1 MLEPDDGGAGRKL
14 HQLVGLVLGPAVFA
28 ACVISSAP
36 EGLSA
41 AGWSVAAL
49 ALWMAIWWATEA
61 VPLFVTALLPLAV
74 LPLLGVEGIDGAAAP
89 FAHPVVFLLLGG
101 FLIGLAL
108 EKWNLHR
115 RIAFHI
121 ILAVGSRPLNLIAG
135 KMLATAFLSMWIT
148 NTATTIMVLP
158 IAMSLIAVVAP
169 DGKRAHG
176 EAANFGTAM
185 MLGIAYAASIGGMAS
200 LVGSPTNL
208 LAASYLEEVFGIEMT
223 FLDWML
229 FALPISAMLLV
240 CAYLIL
246 TRLAFPVSNRL
257 GRVDPGLVQGM
268 LHAMGPMTGPE
279 KRVCAVFSTVALC
292 WIVSPLVEDRLG
304 FDISDTGIAII
315 GAIALF
321 AIPAHWPDR
330 TFLLDATAV
339 RRIPWEV
346 LILFGGG
353 LSLAKAIDTT
363 GLAAWIGNGLSFL
376 DAMPLFVLIFGVT
389 LLVVLL
395 TELMS
400 NTATVAAFLPIA
412 GSLALGTDVAPL
424 LFVMPIALAA
434 SSAFMLPVATP
445 PNTLVFGTGYVTL
458 PQMMRAGA
466 LLNLFGTAIIAAAVT
481 LAARFL

>member
-1 MLEPDDGGAGRKL
+1 MLEPDDSGAGRKA

-28 ACVISSAP
+28 ACIGSSAP
-36 EGLSA
+36 EGMSSA
-41 AGWSVAAL
+41 AWSVAAL

-61 VPLFVTALLPLAV
+61 VPLFVTALLPMAA
-74 LPLLGVEGIDGAAAP
+74 LPLLGVEDIDEAAAP

-121 ILAVGSRPLNLIAG
+121 ILNVGSRPLDLIAG

-169 DGKRAHG
+169 DGPRSKG

-208 LAASYLEEVFGIEMT
+208 LAASYLEEIFSIDMT
-223 FLDWML
+223 FAKWMA
-229 FALPISAMLLV
+229 FALPISAVLLG
-240 CAYLIL
+240 CAYLVL
-246 TRLAFPVSNRL
+246 TRIAFPVSNGL
-257 GRVDPGLVQGM
+257 GKVDAGLVEGM
-268 LHAMGPMTGPE
+268 LREMGPMTGPE
-279 KRVCAVFSTVALC
+279 KRVCAVFATVAMC
-292 WIVSPLVEDRLG
+292 WIFSPLVEGRLG
-304 FDISDTGIAII
+304 FDISDTGIALV

-321 AIPAHWPDR
+321 LIPASWPDR
-330 TFLLDATAV
+330 TFLLDGSSV
-339 RRIPWEV
+339 RRVPWEV

-353 LSLAKAIDTT
+353 LSLAKAIAGT
-363 GLAAWIGNGLSFL
+363 GLAVWIGDSLSFL
-376 DAMPLFVLIFGVT
+376 NAMPLFVVILGGT

-400 NTATVAAFLPIA
+400 NTATVAAFLPIV
-412 GSLALGTDVAPL
+412 GSLALGTDVSPVF
-424 LFVMPIALAA
+424 FVMPVALAA

-466 LLNLFGTAIIAAAVT
+466 LLNLFGAVIIAAAVT
-481 LAARFL
+481 LAARIL

>member
-1 MLEPDDGGAGRKL
+1 MLEPDEGGAGRQL
-14 HQLVGLVLGPAVFA
+14 HQLIGLVVGPTVFV
-28 ACVISSAP
+28 ACLLSPAP
-36 EGLSA
+36 AGLSA
-41 AGWSVAAL
+41 TGWSVAAL

-74 LPLLGVEGIDGAAAP
+74 LPLLGVADIAGAAAP

-135 KMLATAFLSMWIT
+135 KMLATAFMSMWIT

-158 IAMSLIAVVAP
+158 IAMSLIAVVTP
-169 DGKRAHG
+169 DGKGGHG

-208 LAASYLEEVFGIEMT
+208 LAASFLDEVFGIEMT
-223 FLDWML
+223 FARWML
-229 FALPISAMLLV
+229 YALPISAVLLG
-240 CAYLIL
+240 CAYFVL
-246 TRLAFPVSNRL
+246 TRIAYPVSNRL
-257 GRVDPGLVQGM
+257 GDVDTGVVEGM
-268 LHAMGPMTGPE
+268 LREMGPMTGPE
-279 KRVCAVFSTVALC
+279 KRVCAVFTTVALC
-292 WIVSPLVEDRLG
+292 WIFSPLVERWLD
-304 FDISDTGIAII
+304 FDISDTGIALI

-330 TFLLDATAV
+330 TFLLDGTAV
-339 RRIPWEV
+339 RRVPWEV

-363 GLAAWIGNGLSFL
+363 GLAVWIGDGLSFL
-376 DAMPLFVLIFGVT
+376 DAMPLLLLIFGLT

-412 GSLALGTDVAPL
+412 GSLALGSDVAPL

-434 SSAFMLPVATP
+434 SAAFMLPVATP

-458 PQMMRAGA
+458 PQMMRAGV
-466 LLNLFGTAIIAAAVT
+466 LLNVLGAAIIAVAITV
-481 LAARFL
+481 AARVF

>member
-1 MLEPDDGGAGRKL
+1 MLEPDESGAGRKT
-14 HQLVGLVLGPAVFA
+14 HQL
-28 ACVISSAP
+28 I
-36 EGLSA
+36 GLSIGPLVFVA
-41 AGWSVAAL
+41 CLLSPAPDGMSPLAWSVAAL
-49 ALWMAIWWATEA
+49 ALWMAVWWSTEA

-74 LPLLGVEGIDGAAAP
+74 LPLLGVDGIRGAAAP

-108 EKWNLHR
+108 EKWHLHR

-121 ILAVGSRPLNLIAG
+121 ILAVGNQPLNLIAG

-158 IAMSLIAVVAP
+158 IAMSLIAVITP
-169 DGKRAHG
+169 NGKASHG

-185 MLGIAYAASIGGMAS
+185 MLGIAYSASIGGMAS

-208 LAASYLEEVFGIEMT
+208 LAASYLEEVFQIEIT
-223 FLDWML
+223 FAEWML
-229 FALPISAMLLV
+229 FALPIAALLLG
-240 CAYLIL
+240 CAYLVL
-246 TRLAFPVSNRL
+246 TRIAFPVTNRL
-257 GRVDPGLVQGM
+257 GAVDPSLVQGM
-268 LHAMGPMTGPE
+268 LREMGPMSVPE
-279 KRVCAVFSTVALC
+279 KRVCAVFVTVALC
-292 WIVSPLVEDRLG
+292 WIFSPLVEDWLD
-304 FDISDTGIAII
+304 FDISDTGIALI

-321 AIPAHWPDR
+321 AIPANWSER
-330 TFLLDATAV
+330 TFLLDSTAV
-339 RRIPWEV
+339 RRVPWEV

-363 GLAAWIGNGLSFL
+363 GLAVWIGDSLSFL
-376 DAMPLFVLIFGVT
+376 EAMPLLVLIFGLT

-412 GSLALGTDVAPL
+412 GSLALGTDVAPF

-434 SSAFMLPVATP
+434 SAAFMLPVATP

-458 PQMMRAGA
+458 PQMMRAGI
-466 LLNLFGTAIIAAAVT
+466 LLNVLGAAIIAVAITA
-481 LAARFL
+481 AARFI

>member
-1 MLEPDDGGAGRKL
+1 MLEPDESGAGRKP

-28 ACVISSAP
+28 ACLLSSPP
-36 EGLSA
+36 EGLSVVA
-41 AGWSVAAL
+41 WSVAAL

-61 VPLFVTALLPLAV
+61 VPLFVTALLPLAT
-74 LPLLGVEGIDGAAAP
+74 LPLLGVEKIAGTAAP
-89 FAHPVVFLLLGG
+89 YAHPVVFLLLGG

-169 DGKRAHG
+169 DGKQAHG

-208 LAASYLEEVFGIEMT
+208 LAASYLEEVSGIEMT
-223 FLDWML
+223 FAYWML
-229 FALPISAMLLV
+229 LALPISVVLLV
-240 CAYLIL
+240 CAYVVL
-246 TRLAFPVSNRL
+246 TRIAFPVSNKV
-257 GRVDPGLVQGM
+257 GSVDPGLVEG
-268 LHAMGPMTGPE
+268 LLREMGPMTRPE
-279 KRVCAVFSTVALC
+279 KRVCAVFVAVALC
-292 WIVSPLVEDRLG
+292 WMFSPLVEDWLE
-304 FDISDTGIAII
+304 FDISDTGIALI
-315 GAIALF
+315 GAVALF
-321 AIPAHWPDR
+321 TIPANWSER
-330 TFLLDATAV
+330 TFLLDGTAV
-339 RRIPWEV
+339 RRVPWEV

-363 GLAAWIGNGLSFL
+363 GLAVWIGDGLSFL
-376 DAMPLFVLIFGVT
+376 EAMPLLVLIFSLT

-412 GSLALGTDVAPL
+412 GSLALGTDVSPL

-434 SSAFMLPVATP
+434 SAAFMLPVATP

-458 PQMMRAGA
+458 PQMMRAGV
-466 LLNLFGTAIIAAAVT
+466 LLNVFGAAIIAAAITAV
-481 LAARFL
+481 ARFL

>member
-1 MLEPDDGGAGRKL
+1 MLEPDEGGGGRKL
-14 HQLVGLVLGPAVFA
+14 HQLVGLVLGPAAFA
-28 ACVISSAP
+28 ACVLSPAP

-41 AGWSVAAL
+41 TGWSVAAL
-49 ALWMAIWWATEA
+49 AIWMAIWWATEA

-121 ILAVGSRPLNLIAG
+121 ILAVGSRPLSLIAG

-158 IAMSLIAVVAP
+158 IAMSLIAVVTP
-169 DGKRAHG
+169 DRKRGHG

-208 LAASYLEEVFGIEMT
+208 LAASYLEEVFSIEMT

-229 FALPISAMLLV
+229 FALPISAMLLG

-246 TRLAFPVSNRL
+246 TRVAFPVSNRL
-257 GRVDPGLVQGM
+257 GKVDPSLVENM
-268 LHAMGPMTGPE
+268 LREMGPMTGPE
-279 KRVCAVFSTVALC
+279 KRVCAVFTAVALC
-292 WIVSPLVEDRLG
+292 WIFSPLVEDRLG
-304 FDISDTGIAII
+304 FDISDTGIALI

-330 TFLLDATAV
+330 TFLLDVTAV

-353 LSLAKAIDTT
+353 LSLAAIDTT
-363 GLAAWIGNGLSFL
+363 GLAVWIGNGLSFL
-376 DAMPLFVLIFGVT
+376 NAMPLLVVIFGVT

>member
-1 MLEPDDGGAGRKL
+1 MLEPDDSGASRKA
-14 HQLVGLVLGPAVFA
+14 HQLVGLVLGPAVFLA
-28 ACVISSAP
+28 FIASPAP

-41 AGWSVAAL
+41 TAWSVAAL
-49 ALWMAIWWATEA
+49 AVWMAIWWATEA
-61 VPLFVTALLPLAV
+61 VPLFVTALLPLAL
-74 LPLLGVEGIDGAAAP
+74 LPLLGVENIGEAAAP

-121 ILAVGSRPLNLIAG
+121 ILNVGSRPLNLIAG

-158 IAMSLIAVVAP
+158 IAMSLIAVVTLNGTR
-169 DGKRAHG
+169 GKG

-208 LAASYLEEVFGIEMT
+208 LAASYLEEVFSIEMT
-223 FLDWML
+223 FARWML
-229 FALPISAMLLV
+229 FALPISTVLLG
-240 CAYLIL
+240 CAYLVL
-246 TRLAFPVSNRL
+246 TRIAFPISNSL
-257 GRVDPGLVQGM
+257 GAVKPGLIEGM
-268 LHAMGPMTGPE
+268 LHEMGPMSGPE
-279 KRVCAVFSTVALC
+279 RRVCAVFAAVAIC
-292 WIVSPLVEDRLG
+292 WIFSPLVEGRLG
-304 FDISDTGIAII
+304 FDISDTVIALV

-321 AIPAHWPDR
+321 TIPANWPDR
-330 TFLLDATAV
+330 TFLLDGSAV
-339 RRIPWEV
+339 RRVPWEV

-353 LSLAKAIDTT
+353 LSLAKAIDGS
-363 GLAAWIGNGLSFL
+363 GLAVWIGNCLSFL
-376 DAMPLFVLIFGVT
+376 NAMPLFVLIFGVT

-412 GSLALGTDVAPL
+412 GSLALGSDLSPL
-424 LFVMPIALAA
+424 LFVLPIALAA

-466 LLNLFGTAIIAAAVT
+466 LVNLFGAAIIAGAVT

>member
-1 MLEPDDGGAGRKL
+1 MLEPDESGAGRKP

-28 ACVISSAP
+28 GCLLSPPP
-36 EGLSA
+36 EGLTVFA
-41 AGWSVAAL
+41 WSVAAL

-61 VPLFVTALLPLAV
+61 VPLFVTALLPLAT
-74 LPLLGVEGIDGAAAP
+74 LPLLGVEQIAGAAAP
-89 FAHPVVFLLLGG
+89 YAHPVVFLLLGG

-135 KMLATAFLSMWIT
+135 TMLATAFLSMWIT

-158 IAMSLIAVVAP
+158 IAMSLITVVAP
-169 DGKRAHG
+169 DGKQAHG

-208 LAASYLEEVFGIEMT
+208 LAASYLEEVAGIEMT
-223 FLDWML
+223 FADWML
-229 FALPISAMLLV
+229 FALPISAVLLV
-240 CAYLIL
+240 CAYVVL
-246 TRLAFPVSNRL
+246 TRVAFPVTNKVGS
-257 GRVDPGLVQGM
+257 VDPGLVEGM
-268 LHAMGPMTGPE
+268 LREMGPMTGPE
-279 KRVCAVFSTVALC
+279 KRVCAVFIAVALS
-292 WIVSPLVEDRLG
+292 WMFSPLVENWLD
-304 FDISDTGIAII
+304 FDISDTGIALI
-315 GAIALF
+315 GAVALF
-321 AIPAHWPDR
+321 TIPANWPER
-330 TFLLDATAV
+330 TFLLDGTAV
-339 RRIPWEV
+339 RRVPWEV

-363 GLAAWIGNGLSFL
+363 GLAVWIGDGLSFL
-376 DAMPLFVLIFGVT
+376 EAMPLLLLIFGLT

-434 SSAFMLPVATP
+434 SAAFMLPVATP

-458 PQMMRAGA
+458 PQMMRAGV
-466 LLNLFGTAIIAAAVT
+466 LLNVLGAAIIAAAITAV
-481 LAARFL
+481 ARFL